1 MQEDMLWLVVALCA
15 VVIAV
20 SVAAIAWAIVRLAR
34 EADRTADEANGLI
47 RILREELPAT
57 LATLQR
63 TSGSLDQ
70 LAGESAARL
79 LLLDRLAVE
88 AEATMVAVRDL
99 SGSVNDIVRGPA
111 DTVTGVK
118 RSARMVGGGI
128 ASGADKLRRAITGEH
143 EDA

>member
-1 MQEDMLWLVVALCA
+1 MQEDMLWLVVAVCA

-20 SVAAIAWAIVRLAR
+20 SVAAMAWAIVRLGR
-34 EADRTADEANGLI
+34 EAGRAAIEADGLMLV
-47 RILREELPAT
+47 LREELPAA

-63 TSGSLDQ
+63 TAASLDT

-79 LLLDRLAVE
+79 VVIDRLAEE

-99 SGSVNDIVRGPA
+99 SSSVNDIVRGPA
-111 DTVTGVK
+111 DTVSGVK
-118 RSARMVGGGI
+118 RSAKMVGGGI

-143 EDA
+143 DQP

>member
-1 MQEDMLWLVVALCA
+1 MQEDMLWLVVAVCA

-20 SVAAIAWAIVRLAR
+20 CVAAMAWAIVRLGR
-34 EADRTADEANGLI
+34 EAGRAAIEADGLMLV
-47 RILREELPAT
+47 LREELPVA

-63 TSGSLDQ
+63 TAASLDT

-79 LLLDRLAVE
+79 VVIDRLAEE

-99 SGSVNDIVRGPA
+99 SSSVNDIVRGPA
-111 DTVTGVK
+111 DTVSGVK
-118 RSARMVGGGI
+118 RSAKMVGGGI

-143 EDA
+143 DQP